1 MMLKKCKI
9 IKYANF
15 DRNSLFQ
22 YALKS
27 LRERETLTIWTQMTS
42 EAMRTLPQ
50 FQLMNENLISPI
62 LLLDQLH
69 QLDIVLDLF
78 AKHETV
84 RVVEHESVQTVVFAQ
99 E

>member
-1 MMLKKCKI
+1 
-9 IKYANF
+9 
-15 DRNSLFQ
+15 
-22 YALKS
+22 
-27 LRERETLTIWTQMTS
+27 
-42 EAMRTLPQ
+42 
-50 FQLMNENLISPI
+50 MNENLISPI

-99 E
+99 EWVHLGMEVGCASEDRIDLQEKNYNILELLNFKPHEPCNEATFRY